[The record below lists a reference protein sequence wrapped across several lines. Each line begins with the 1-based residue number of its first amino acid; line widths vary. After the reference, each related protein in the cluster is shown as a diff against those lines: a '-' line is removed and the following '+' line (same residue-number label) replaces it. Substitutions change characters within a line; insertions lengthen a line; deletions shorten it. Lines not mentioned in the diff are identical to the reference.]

1 MAGIIESAKSGKDS
15 EERTEPQDNPAE
27 EKAEGDLSPASV
39 RAQVSGK
46 LPSQL
51 RSAYERVVMAG
62 KKILYSEQM
71 APQIQ
76 QLLQAPGDMGQKLG
90 TGVAALM
97 ALLVDKANGTMP
109 PQLILPAATELV
121 AEAGAFL
128 KDAGAKVTDQDI
140 AEGMAV
146 MVETI
151 LSKAGVSLDQLPEML
166 KQQGGAPA
174 PTTAPAPPVSPDGQV
189 QREV

>member
-1 MAGIIESAKSGKDS
+1 MAGIIESAKSGKD
-15 EERTEPQDNPAE
+15 TEQAAAPAPAE
-27 EKAEGDLSPASV
+27 SAGGDLSPQGV
-39 RAQVSGK
+39 RAQMEGK
-46 LPSQL
+46 LPSEL

-62 KKILYSEQM
+62 KKVMYSEQM

-76 QLLQAPGDMGQKLG
+76 ELLKGPGDMGEKLG
-90 TGVAALM
+90 TGVAGLM

-128 KDAGAKVTDQDI
+128 RDAGAKVTDQDI

-151 LSKAGVSLDQLPEML
+151 LSKAGVSLDQLPELL
-166 KQQGGAPA
+166 KQQGGQAPE
-174 PTTAPAPPVSPDGQV
+174 PTAAPAPPVTPDGKPAM
-189 QREV
+189 EA